1 MDLARNMIRLSG
13 QEPEKDIKIEIVGPR
28 SGEKLA
34 EELFNRGE
42 RPVPTGAERI
52 MKAERPPLDP
62 DWVENVLEQVERIV
76 AEGDEAFLTERIGEL
91 VKQSSPV
98 LVKT

>member
-1 MDLARNMIRLSG
+1 
-13 QEPEKDIKIEIVGPR
+13 
-28 SGEKLA
+28 
-34 EELFNRGE
+34 
-42 RPVPTGAERI
+42 
-52 MKAERPPLDP
+52 
-62 DWVENVLEQVERIV
+62 V

>member
-1 MDLARNMIRLSG
+1 
-13 QEPEKDIKIEIVGPR
+13 
-28 SGEKLA
+28 
-34 EELFNRGE
+34 
-42 RPVPTGAERI
+42 

-98 LVKT
+98 LVRT

>member
-1 MDLARNMIRLSG
+1 M
-13 QEPEKDIKIEIVGPR
+13 KR
-28 SGEKLA
+28 SSL
-34 EELFNRGE
+34 
-42 RPVPTGAERI
+42 
-52 MKAERPPLDP
+52 PLDP

-98 LVKT
+98 LLQT